1 MTGNPNIESCGC
13 SLAGGAST
21 EVAKEMDLQPAT
33 VRAYRARV
41 PRKLGLHNDAEL
53 MQYAL
58 RHELVE

>member
-1 MTGNPNIESCGC
+1 MWLLTCGRR
-13 SLAGGAST
+13 LN

-41 PRKLGLHNDAEL
+41 LRKLGLHNDAAL